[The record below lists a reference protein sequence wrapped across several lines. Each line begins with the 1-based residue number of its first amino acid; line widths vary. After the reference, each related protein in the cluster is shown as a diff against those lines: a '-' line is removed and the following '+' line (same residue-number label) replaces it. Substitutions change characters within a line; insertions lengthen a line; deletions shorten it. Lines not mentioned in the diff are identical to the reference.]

1 MDERQGDG
9 ADALDL
15 YDNVA
20 VVADPTDATPVAGE
34 GAPGDTHGVALA
46 EIVLAVDLAPV
57 GALGGQKAHQ
67 PYLALAYGLDAGAG
81 DVTVDAE
88 RDQPAVGTLA
98 HGLEGQGTGLG
109 NAHEHKAG
117 NDGADADMA
126 VGTADGLPGEVDR
139 LAQRLQTALGLEYPA
154 SFYRIPV
161 LGILHKYPS
170 ALSLEDILIS
180 PP

>member
-1 MDERQGDG
+1 MDEGQGDG
-9 ADALDL
+9 ADPLNL

-139 LAQRLQTALGLEYPA
+139 LAQRLQTALGLE
-154 SFYRIPV
+154 
-161 LGILHKYPS
+161 
-170 ALSLEDILIS
+170 
-180 PP
+180 